1 MPVTYS
7 NPPGVRAP
15 ASRYSHAALME
26 GPGRRLVISGQVGF
40 TPEGEV
46 SASGEEQIRQCL
58 RNLEVVLGAHGMC
71 LGHVV
76 KMTCFLT
83 DTSLIPQW
91 RHLREAAFGSH
102 ACTSTLLVISAL
114 ADPRFVVEVE
124 AEAFDG

>member
-15 ASRYSHAALME
+15 ASRYSHAALVA

-40 TPEGEV
+40 TPDGQV
-46 SASGEEQIRQCL
+46 SAEGDEQIRQCL
-58 RNLEVVLGAHGMC
+58 RNLEAVLGAHAMG

-76 KMTCFLT
+76 KLTCFLT
-83 DTSLIPQW
+83 DTALIPRW
-91 RHLREAAFGSH
+91 RDIRTEFFGEH

-124 AEAFDG
+124 AEAFEG

>member
-15 ASRYSHAALME
+15 ASRYSHAALVT

-40 TPEGEV
+40 TVDGQV
-46 SASGEEQIRQCL
+46 SADGDEQIRQCL
-58 RNLEVVLGAHGMC
+58 RNLEAVLDAHSMC

-76 KMTCFLT
+76 KLTCFLT
-83 DTSLIPQW
+83 DTALIPGW
-91 RHLREAAFGSH
+91 RGIRGEFFGEH
-102 ACTSTLLVISAL
+102 ACTSTLLVVSAL
-114 ADPRFVVEVE
+114 ADPRFLVEVE